1 MIASSHTLALRI
13 LVLVLGVGAVFAAS
27 CTLVGSGKLNVAND
41 QSGIGADN
49 TTFSAYA
56 ADPGD
61 AFPPAGQLA
70 VFVRGDDFGRPPSY
84 GMNGYLYLVATSR
97 TCPQSEGAPEA
108 FVLGDVAIHGI
119 VTVTDGS
126 VNQFLLVP
134 DALTSKAP
142 RYALIEINELA
153 GYPGQH
159 LIHRCGQIDW
169 NTNVALEDAC
179 TLRTSLEGQAL
190 TASVGFTRGQT
201 KWQICNGGAAAGSNE
216 KFLFRS
222 DDGGASWVLIS
233 RTTLGNPPAE
243 SGVGQ
248 LPNGNGARALFFQN
262 LDDGWLGLNS
272 AGHNLLRSTDGG
284 HNWQE
289 VVVTGLNAGVPVDAI
304 NFTSADNG
312 SITTPE
318 GTWTTTNGGVT
329 WTKT

>member
-1 MIASSHTLALRI
+1 MIASRHHLVRCASIAVLA
-13 LVLVLGVGAVFAAS
+13 VAAVFAAS
-27 CTLVGSGKLNVAND
+27 CELVGSGKLNVAND
-41 QSGIGADN
+41 LSGIGADN

-61 AFPPAGQLA
+61 AFPPPGQLA

-84 GMNGYLYLVATSR
+84 GMNGYLYLVATSKA
-97 TCPQSEGAPEA
+97 CPQSEGAPES
-108 FVLGDVAIHGI
+108 FVLGDVTIHGI
-119 VTVTDGS
+119 VTVTGGS

-134 DALTSKAP
+134 DAPASKTP
-142 RYALIEINELA
+142 RYALIEINELT
-153 GYPGQH
+153 GYPGEH
-159 LIHRCGQIDW
+159 LIHRCGQINWDA
-169 NTNVALEDAC
+169 NVALEDAC
-179 TLRTSLEGQAL
+179 TLRTSLEGQPL
-190 TASVGFTRGQT
+190 TPSVAFTLGQT
-201 KWQICNGGAAAGSNE
+201 KWQMCNGGAAAGSNE

-243 SGVGQ
+243 GGVGE

-289 VVVTGLNAGVPVDAI
+289 VVVTGLNQGVPVDAI
-304 NFTSADNG
+304 NFTNADNG

-318 GTWTTTNGGVT
+318 GVWTTTNRGST
-329 WTKT
+329 WTKS